1 MKTSPNI
8 EAVRKLCE
16 RWAWLSE
23 KEFAELLA
31 QNCIYYDV
39 PFPRAQAV
47 GPKAAYAKLSP
58 LQRDWD
64 IGLEVTSIVGDA
76 DTVIAERVEH
86 FRNKSNAVEP
96 FDLPVVGVFEIAD
109 GKIKAWRDYW
119 DKSAAEPLLRF
130 IAISSGQRTPNQA
143 TGDKR

>member
-1 MKTSPNI
+1 MKTSANI

-31 QNCIYYDV
+31 HDCNYYDV
-39 PFPRAQAV
+39 AFPDAKAV
-47 GPKAAYAKLSP
+47 GPQAAHAKLSRM
-58 LQRDWD
+58 QKDWD

-76 DTVIAERVEH
+76 DTVMAERVEH
-86 FRNKSNAVEP
+86 FKNKSNAVEP
-96 FDLPVVGVFEIAD
+96 FDLPVVGVFETAD

-130 IAISSGQRTPNQA
+130 IAMSRGPKT
-143 TGDKR
+143 T

>member
-1 MKTSPNI
+1 MKTSANI

-23 KEFAELLA
+23 KEFGELLA

-39 PFPRAQAV
+39 AFPEAKAV
-47 GPKAAYAKLSP
+47 GPQAAHAKLSRM
-58 LQRDWD
+58 QKDWE
-64 IGLEVTSIVGDA
+64 IGLDVVSITGDEN
-76 DTVIAERVEH
+76 TVMAERVEH
-86 FRNKSNAVEP
+86 FKNKSNVVEP

-119 DKSAAEPLLRF
+119 DRSAAEPLLRF
-130 IAISSGQRTPNQA
+130 IAMSREQRST
-143 TGDKR
+143 